1 MKVLLK
7 ELLPAWAWILGC
19 GFLVSLM
26 SAISNR
32 FFLGEISSNFV
43 LLGIFL
49 IYSIVMALICVS
61 VFLYRNLKLKGIISF
76 WAAFS
81 MIILIFITT
90 IVVYEPI
97 SKFFYDGSYSQK
109 VDEYTRYRYSSD
121 EDGSFYDSA
130 FEFDNKIKAALFLFF
145 NAFLIAKIA
154 SAKTP
159 SVSRDILDDF
169 NS

>member
-1 MKVLLK
+1 
-7 ELLPAWAWILGC
+7 
-19 GFLVSLM
+19 
-26 SAISNR
+26 
-32 FFLGEISSNFV
+32 
-43 LLGIFL
+43 
-49 IYSIVMALICVS
+49 
-61 VFLYRNLKLKGIISF
+61 LYRNIKLKGIISF

-97 SKFFYDGSYSQK
+97 SKFFYAGSYSQK
-109 VDEYTRYRYSSD
+109 VDEYTTYRYSRD
-121 EDGSFYDSA
+121 EDGSFYDTA

-145 NAFLIAKIA
+145 NAFLIAKIS

-159 SVSRDILDDF
+159 SVSKDILDDF